1 MPYGLTMSP
10 NQSDLDKLIIDSTNF
25 YECLFKSRM
34 KIESRIADGSVSR
47 TFTQK
52 LCSYEQDMKEN
63 FIKDISLKIDNLIFY
78 LGKSKCYQLITL
90 RGYIL
95 EEFRIIRVCRY
106 LSRSRVAFD
115 FDSQKFLPV
124 SDDYQLYNDVCQNLD
139 TMSDSEIFKL
149 ECSNEN
155 EKKSSCSHQKF
166 NPLAEDQQIWNEVIK
181 STFGDP
187 YTDSHL
193 DWSRRVKENYN
204 PDLVND
210 NWDLQFP
217 QNVFSPE
224 NESWF
229 LS

>member
-1 MPYGLTMSP
+1 MPCGSKMPLS
-10 NQSDLDKLIIDSTNF
+10 QIDLDKLIIDSTNF
-25 YECLFKSRM
+25 YECLFKSRI
-34 KIESRIADGSVSR
+34 KIESQIADGSVSR
-47 TFTQK
+47 ILTQK

-63 FIKDISLKIDNLIFY
+63 FVKDISQKIDNLIFY
-78 LGKSKCYQLITL
+78 LGKSRCYQLITL

-106 LSRSRVAFD
+106 LSRTRVAFD
-115 FDSQKFLPV
+115 FDSQQFLPV

>member
-10 NQSDLDKLIIDSTNF
+10 SQSDLEKLIIDSTNF
-25 YECLFKSRM
+25 YECLFKSRV

-52 LCSYEQDMKEN
+52 LCSYEQDMKES
-63 FIKDISLKIDNLIFY
+63 FDKDIGPKIDNLIFY

-95 EEFRIIRVCRY
+95 EELRIIRVCRY

-139 TMSDSEIFKL
+139 TLSDSEIFQL
-149 ECSNEN
+149 ECPNEN
-155 EKKSSCSHQKF
+155 EKISSCSHQKF
-166 NPLAEDQQIWNEVIK
+166 SPLAEDQQIWNEVIK

-187 YTDSHL
+187 NTESHL

-204 PDLVND
+204 PDLVNQ
-210 NWDLQFP
+210 NWNLQFP
-217 QNVFSPE
+217 QTVFSPE